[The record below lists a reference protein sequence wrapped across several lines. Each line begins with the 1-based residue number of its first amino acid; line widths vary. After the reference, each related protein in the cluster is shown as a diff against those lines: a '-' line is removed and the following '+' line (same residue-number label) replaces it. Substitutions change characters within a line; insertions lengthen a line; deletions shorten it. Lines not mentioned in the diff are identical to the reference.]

1 MSSTNELYQELIL
14 DHFRAPRNKVALI
27 EPSAKK
33 ALVNPLCGDNI
44 EFQIK
49 VVDRTVTEVGY
60 QGTGCSLSQASAS
73 MLTELISGK
82 SIEQVAEIQ
91 RAFEAMMAGV
101 EPDEKLL
108 GDSVAL
114 AGVRN
119 FAARL
124 RCVALAW
131 EALERCLTEIRPK

>member
-1 MSSTNELYQELIL
+1 MSSNELYQELIL

-49 VVDRTVTEVGY
+49 VLNDQVLEVGY

-73 MLTELISGK
+73 MLTELLVGK
-82 SIEQVAEIQ
+82 SLSQVAEIQ
-91 RAFEAMMAGV
+91 RAFESMMKGS
-101 EPDEKLL
+101 EPNEALL

-114 AGVRN
+114 VGVRN

-124 RCVALAW
+124 RCVTLAW
-131 EALERCLTEIRPK
+131 EALERCLIEIRSK

>member
-1 MSSTNELYQELIL
+1 MSTNELYQELIL

-49 VVDRTVTEVGY
+49 VIDNKVTEVGY

-73 MLTELISGK
+73 MLTELLVGK
-82 SIEQVAEIQ
+82 SLEQVAEVQ
-91 RAFEAMMAGV
+91 KAFEMMMKGA
-101 EPDEKLL
+101 EPNEALL

-114 AGVRN
+114 MGVRN

-124 RCVALAW
+124 RCVTLAW
-131 EALERCLTEIRPK
+131 EALERCLAEIRPK